1 MNAVCFAEGSSPH
14 ILYSGSDDT
23 LIKVWDRRSM
33 RHNREVG
40 VFAGHTEGLTY
51 VDSKGDGRYLLS
63 NGKDQTMKLWDT
75 RKMSSSEEAAGW
87 ESSFEGRSGFDYRLM
102 RYPEKYYHPHPHDSS
117 VVTFRGHRVLKT
129 LIRCHFSPST
139 SSDQRYVY
147 SGSEDGSVYIYN
159 MDATLAKKINV
170 EEATYKSR
178 PRHEQYKYMS
188 YYSNEDPGKWKACV
202 RDASWQPNAPV
213 IVGKLFQLFCI
224 SCLKFCERFRSDLKS
239 SLASAWNGWGMLT
252 GTCTIHS
259 WHGGVDEG
267 DAEPVR
273 VDKELKHDDELYE
286 NTTRPRRSGRLHTR

>member
-1 MNAVCFAEGSSPH
+1 
-14 ILYSGSDDT
+14 
-23 LIKVWDRRSM
+23 M

-75 RKMSSSEEAAGW
+75 RKMSSSEEAAGR

-102 RYPEKYYHPHPHDSS
+102 KYPEKYYHPHPHDCS

-178 PRHEQYKYMS
+178 PQYRYMS
-188 YYSNEDPGKWKACV
+188 YCSNEDPGKWRACV

-224 SCLKFCERFRSDLKS
+224 SSLKFCERFRSDLKIFLS
-239 SLASAWNGWGMLT
+239 IGME
-252 GTCTIHS
+252 
-259 WHGGVDEG
+259 WVG
-267 DAEPVR
+267 DVNR
-273 VDKELKHDDELYE
+273 NMH
-286 NTTRPRRSGRLHTR
+286 NT

>member
-1 MNAVCFAEGSSPH
+1 
-14 ILYSGSDDT
+14 
-23 LIKVWDRRSM
+23 M

-87 ESSFEGRSGFDYRLM
+87 DSSFEGRSGFDYRLM
-102 RYPEKYYHPHPHDSS
+102 KYQEKYYHPHPHDSS

-147 SGSEDGSVYIYN
+147 SGSEDGSVYVYN

-170 EEATYKSR
+170 EKATYESR
-178 PRHEQYKYMS
+178 PRDGQYKYMS
-188 YYSNEDPGKWKACV
+188 YYSNEDPAKWRTCV

-213 IVGKLFQLFCI
+213 IVGKLSQLFCI
-224 SCLKFCERFRSDLKS
+224 SSLKFGERSRSDLKF
-239 SLASAWNGWGMLT
+239 SLASAWNGWGMLS

-259 WHGGVDEG
+259 WHGRIDEG

-273 VDKELKHDDELYE
+273 VDKELKHDDDLYE
-286 NTTRPRRSGRLHTR
+286 DIIRPRRIRRLSTR